1 MVDLFNFGNGI
12 CGDQAFNLIMSNL
25 PMLIIAAVASTP
37 LAKTMLYNRFEH
49 TRFMWIPET
58 LYCMCVLA
66 VSTASLVNRA
76 TTRSFISDFKT
87 AVNN

>member
-12 CGDQAFNLIMSNL
+12 CSNQAFNLIMSYL

-37 LAKTMLYNRFEH
+37 LAAMLYNRFEH

-58 LYCMCVLA
+58 LYCMGVLA
-66 VSTASLVNRA
+66 VSTASLVNQSYNPFLYFR
-76 TTRSFISDFKT
+76 F
-87 AVNN
+87 